1 MTQWRDPDEEIAEPG
16 VYHDVDDKNVRK
28 SDAEDKRVAAGGRP
42 ASAGPMPF
50 SEAIMDQQTWDDAA
64 YTGLDKLSFG
74 ALPAFM
80 DWSNRT
86 AGIPESE
93 KPGREQMRRD
103 IAIRSPTA
111 SKIGGAVG
119 TIAPLIAT
127 GGGSGVV
134 RGALTAGGQNVIDQT
149 SRNILD
155 DRPVDP
161 TEALMSTALG
171 GTGGKIAHG
180 LVSPASAAGTT
191 ATNLLSK
198 VVPPGLLS
206 MLPAGLRAPA
216 QVGQAAAKTV
226 GQVEKAVSP
235 LIAGAYGGLEKPND
249 VLTEEEQEARRRRR

>member
-1 MTQWRDPDEEIAEPG
+1 MTRTRG
-16 VYHDVDDKNVRK
+16 K
-28 SDAEDKRVAAGGRP
+28 SAAEDKRVAAGGRP

-74 ALPAFM
+74 MLPAFM

-103 IAIRSPTA
+103 IATRSPVA
-111 SKIGGAVG
+111 SNIGGAVA

-127 GGGSGVV
+127 GGGSGLV

-149 SRNILD
+149 SRNVLD
-155 DRPVDP
+155 HPPVDP

-171 GTGGKIAHG
+171 GAGGKIAHG
-180 LVSPASAAGTT
+180 MVSPATAAGTT
-191 ATNLLSK
+191 ATNLRRR
-198 VVPPGLLS
+198 G
-206 MLPAGLRAPA
+206 AARPA
-216 QVGQAAAKTV
+216 QACCRLALRGPLQGGQAAARTV

-235 LIAGAYGGLEKPND
+235 LIAGTYGGLEKPND
-249 VLTEEEQEARRRRR
+249 VLIEEEQEARRRRR